1 MRISNIIYEI
11 KTLSDFSPFSQK
23 KCIKIFL
30 DTKYFIYCP
39 RYPINTLQNPMTMK
53 TNAHAAPAQMTTSRV
68 IKIVWKKFLEQFES
82 PSTRNYRRL
91 KEFLG

>member
-1 MRISNIIYEI
+1 
-11 KTLSDFSPFSQK
+11 
-23 KCIKIFL
+23 
-30 DTKYFIYCP
+30 
-39 RYPINTLQNPMTMK
+39 MTMK